1 MAVRQVS
8 HRGGNMIGHFPSLT
22 MNDQIPFE
30 STIERDYLY
39 LLDYDPTVLTF
50 AAQPLKIHYEHDG
63 KAATY
68 TPDFYVRFATG
79 EALVECKHHTRV
91 ASSDNTRKFAAA
103 RAWCEKRGWAYH
115 VVTDQDLRTGHRLA
129 NVKLLTYYAR
139 LTVPSRTRAGI
150 IATVQKRSEPLT
162 LQALTSALQ
171 PLPAAQARAYILHLV
186 FHHVLSMPLLDAP
199 ITNMTPVFISP
210 TQA

>member
-1 MAVRQVS
+1 MTVRQVS

-39 LLDYDPTVLTF
+39 LLDYDPTVLAF
-50 AAQPLKIHYEHDG
+50 AAQPLKIHYQHDG
-63 KAATY
+63 KSATY

-79 EALVECKHHTRV
+79 EALVECKHHSQV
-91 ASSDNTRKFAAA
+91 DSSDNTRKFAAA
-103 RAWCEKRGWAYH
+103 RAWCEEQGWSYH
-115 VVTDQDLRTGHRLA
+115 IVTDQDLRKGYQLT

-139 LTVPSRTRAGI
+139 MTVPPRTRASI
-150 IATVQKRSEPLT
+150 IAIVQGTSEPLT
-162 LQALTSALQ
+162 LEALISALH

-186 FHHVLSMPLLDAP
+186 FHHVLAMPLLDAP

-210 TQA
+210 VQA